1 MNPSPHGGGGSGKGR
16 WFCKIEVATPVYA
29 WTRRTAN
36 QVSGNSGTI
45 THPHRG
51 GVFRVQTTTVQCST
65 RTSVGRCAWVTFSE
79 SRGGLGH
86 RDIDAVLYVRILR
99 RKRAVACTKSR
110 SQSRSVSGERLA
122 IVLLFLLV
130 SILVHNCNPRRC
142 VRLSAFVLR
151 PLGPL
156 GYGSQERQGHARLR
170 KRVPGTSSLLTNR
183 GRKRKEDPPTFVA
196 AVAMEGPWYDPTAAC
211 PASAKGFSA
220 PESKFGQSGSRLGIL
235 PTGIGPAW
243 NLRLKANANVI
254 NIDAQSVKSVLCDSL
269 A

>member
-86 RDIDAVLYVRILR
+86 RNIDDQMYVRTLR

-170 KRVPGTSSLLTNR
+170 KRVPGTSSLLTNHAR
-183 GRKRKEDPPTFVA
+183 ARHSRVA
-196 AVAMEGPWYDPTAAC
+196 P
-211 PASAKGFSA
+211 SR
-220 PESKFGQSGSRLGIL
+220 ESPREVQAYPRE
-235 PTGIGPAW
+235 
-243 NLRLKANANVI
+243 
-254 NIDAQSVKSVLCDSL
+254 
-269 A
+269 

>member
-86 RDIDAVLYVRILR
+86 RDIDDQMEASCGVHEVAIPVAVRFVRFR
-99 RKRAVACTKSR
+99 REIGDC
-110 SQSRSVSGERLA
+110 LA
-122 IVLLFLLV
+122 FPSFV

-156 GYGSQERQGHARLR
+156 GYGSQEQQEHARLR
-170 KRVPGTSSLLTNR
+170 KRVPGTSSLLTNH
-183 GRKRKEDPPTFVA
+183 GRN
-196 AVAMEGPWYDPTAAC
+196 C
-211 PASAKGFSA
+211 
-220 PESKFGQSGSRLGIL
+220 
-235 PTGIGPAW
+235 
-243 NLRLKANANVI
+243 
-254 NIDAQSVKSVLCDSL
+254 VL
-269 A
+269 

>member
-1 MNPSPHGGGGSGKGR
+1 MGAEKGR

-86 RDIDAVLYVRILR
+86 RNIDDQMYVRTLR

-130 SILVHNCNPRRC
+130 SILVHELQPAALSPSIR
-142 VRLSAFVLR
+142 VRA
-151 PLGPL
+151 PL
-156 GYGSQERQGHARLR
+156 AR
-170 KRVPGTSSLLTNR
+170 
-183 GRKRKEDPPTFVA
+183 
-196 AVAMEGPWYDPTAAC
+196 
-211 PASAKGFSA
+211 
-220 PESKFGQSGSRLGIL
+220 
-235 PTGIGPAW
+235 PAW
-243 NLRLKANANVI
+243 SSGRGNWSMLVDGGVCPRG
-254 NIDAQSVKSVLCDSL
+254 CRC
-269 A
+269 

>member
-86 RDIDAVLYVRILR
+86 RDIDDQMYVRTLR

-170 KRVPGTSSLLTNR
+170 KRVPGTSSLLTNQR
-183 GRKRKEDPPTFVA
+183 SSARLGGAHATARPAEEIEWFRFLNFRRIVSAFSSRSFWSLLVRNPLSQ
-196 AVAMEGPWYDPTAAC
+196 AAC
-211 PASAKGFSA
+211 IFFSGHH
-220 PESKFGQSGSRLGIL
+220 P
-235 PTGIGPAW
+235 
-243 NLRLKANANVI
+243 
-254 NIDAQSVKSVLCDSL
+254 
-269 A
+269 

>member
-1 MNPSPHGGGGSGKGR
+1 MGAEKGR

-86 RDIDAVLYVRILR
+86 RNIDDQMYVRTLR

-142 VRLSAFVLR
+142 VRLSTFVLR

-170 KRVPGTSSLLTNR
+170 KRVPGTSSLLTNH
-183 GRKRKEDPPTFVA
+183 GRKRKVRSSHLRRVGCHGRTMVTTQPRRVRHQPKASPPPNRGSDKA
-196 AVAMEGPWYDPTAAC
+196 AAG
-211 PASAKGFSA
+211 SAFC
-220 PESKFGQSGSRLGIL
+220 LL
-235 PTGIGPAW
+235 
-243 NLRLKANANVI
+243 V
-254 NIDAQSVKSVLCDSL
+254 
-269 A
+269 